1 MKYNEQT
8 LEKTFIRI
16 NDSDKVES
24 IMVKFADYPNLYKAK
39 VEELMEECGYNKERA
54 EILAKDMEVE
64 LELYYHKGAGVF
76 GVESGAVE
84 SCTTGGLYSPYD
96 GDTELI
102 EEEEYNDNFNVVE
115 D

>member
-1 MKYNEQT
+1 MKYNEET

-24 IMVKFADYPNLYKAK
+24 INVRIADYPNLFNAK
-39 VEELMEECGYNKERA
+39 VEELMEECGHTREKA
-54 EILAKDMEVE
+54 EHLAKDIEIE

-76 GVESGAVE
+76 GVESGAVGA
-84 SCTTGGLYSPYD
+84 CTAGGLYSPYD
-96 GDTELI
+96 GETELM
-102 EEEEYNDNFNVVE
+102 EEEEYNEFNNVKE